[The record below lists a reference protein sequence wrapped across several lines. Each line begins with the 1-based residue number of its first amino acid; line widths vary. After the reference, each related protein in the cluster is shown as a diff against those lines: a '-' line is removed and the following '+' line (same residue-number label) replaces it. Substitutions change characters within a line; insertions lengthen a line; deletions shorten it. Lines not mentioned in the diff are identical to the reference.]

1 MSKTT
6 ISSLISET
14 AVYGVTAVIS
24 RSLTL
29 LLLPVL
35 TNLLPPQEYGHL
47 RLAFLLISIL
57 QIFFVFGMGTSLI
70 RHYLDSKDSKD
81 VFNTHFWPLF
91 IVSSVGAVIIYL
103 LSEKI
108 AAVYFAEP
116 IPSDTVLIRYSA
128 AILWLDA
135 LNMITFSYLRAKGKP
150 FTYLI
155 GTLSSVIVYFAL
167 VIYLL
172 AFREYGLE
180 GVLIANCAG
189 SATTFVL
196 FLPLLIVNVRPR
208 FNRVMFPVYM
218 AFGVPIIFSS
228 LGKSL
233 LDFADRWLLDRM
245 SGAETVAFYSAGYQ
259 LGAVANLAVAAFILA
274 WKPFL
279 VRASKS
285 PEAGRVFSRVMSLT
299 VGFLCL
305 LLLAVSLY
313 ADNIVAI
320 RVKGFNLIDEAYW
333 SGLVVVPLVMIGYVF
348 YGIYIN
354 LGVGCD
360 LKGKTIY
367 YAITTGTAATL
378 NVVLNLILIPRM
390 GMMGAAWATVIAYA
404 VQASFL
410 FFLTRRIYPIAYDW
424 PTMSRLFA
432 AAIGIFLITGHFSGG
447 RVQLESVAILL
458 YVAYMMYELNLY
470 KSLEHS

>member
-1 MSKTT
+1 MTT

-70 RHYLDSKDSKD
+70 RHYLDSKDIKA

-91 IVSSVGAVIIYL
+91 VTSSIGAAAIYL
-103 LSEKI
+103 LSDKI
-108 AAVYFAEP
+108 AGVYFAEH
-116 IPSDTVLIRYSA
+116 IPSDAVLIRYSA
-128 AILWLDA
+128 IILWLDA
-135 LNMITFSYLRAKGKP
+135 INLITFSYLRAKGKP

-155 GTLSSVIVYFAL
+155 GTLCSVIVYFGL

-189 SATTFVL
+189 SATTFVI
-196 FLPLLIVNVRPR
+196 FIPLLIANVRFR
-208 FNRVMFPVYM
+208 FDRAMFPVYL
-218 AFGVPIIFSS
+218 AFGLPIIFSS

-233 LDFADRWLLDRM
+233 LDFSDRWILDRI

-285 PEAGRVFSRVMSLT
+285 PEAQRVFSRVMSLT

-320 RVKGFNLIDEAYW
+320 RIKGFNLIDEAYW
-333 SGLVVVPLVMIGYVF
+333 SGLVVVPLVMIGYIF

-367 YAITTGTAATL
+367 YAITTGTAAAL
-378 NVVLNLILIPRM
+378 NVILNLILIPKM
-390 GMMGAAWATVIAYA
+390 GMMGAAWATVIAYV
-404 VQASFL
+404 VQAAFL
-410 FFLTRRIYPIAYDW
+410 FILTRKIYPVAYDW
-424 PTMSRLFA
+424 PMMGRLFA
-432 AAIGIFLITGHFSGG
+432 VALAVFWATVNFSGDS
-447 RVQLESVAILL
+447 VQLESVAILA

-470 KSLEHS
+470 KGLEHS